1 MMDFYKALCADDIGC
16 VDGRGA
22 AVAWD
27 PMLGE
32 AADMCQRMVSRPL
45 SFSLSP
51 PFPPEIQGSPDY
63 TPVSALWSKVANL
76 NEEATAMGYNH
87 VVQFGPGVQLTQ
99 EVNGQ
104 LRETTVTEQVAEMM
118 LEERR
123 NSIVES
129 MFVPCEQPRLEA
141 PQMSKAKGK
150 TRPAK
155 AATKE
160 PTRRSTRQQV
170 SANSVPVSKR
180 ATQRLIRAF
189 DIAGPSEPVGEEAM
203 EAYIRSYDAPMT
215 EQRIKAIRMLTSL
228 DSGPALAAAAQLAA
242 EQEMTEAEE
251 VAA

>member
-1 MMDFYKALCADDIGC
+1 
-16 VDGRGA
+16 
-22 AVAWD
+22 
-27 PMLGE
+27 
-32 AADMCQRMVSRPL
+32 
-45 SFSLSP
+45 
-51 PFPPEIQGSPDY
+51 
-63 TPVSALWSKVANL
+63 
-76 NEEATAMGYNH
+76 
-87 VVQFGPGVQLTQ
+87 
-99 EVNGQ
+99 
-104 LRETTVTEQVAEMM
+104 MM

-170 SANSVPVSKR
+170 SANSVPISKR

-228 DSGPALAAAAQLAA
+228 DSGPALAAAAQLAS